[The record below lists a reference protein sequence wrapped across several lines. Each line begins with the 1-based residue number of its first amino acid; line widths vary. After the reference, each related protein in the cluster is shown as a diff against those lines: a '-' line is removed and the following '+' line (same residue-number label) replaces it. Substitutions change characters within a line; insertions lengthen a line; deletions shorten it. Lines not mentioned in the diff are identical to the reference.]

1 MNVFLFIS
9 EVQEDL
15 HEKFLEDI
23 EQAPVEHSSASMNI
37 QQLREK
43 LKEELIASE
52 LEAMADPSILLKKKE
67 KKKRKSEEKD
77 LDFLWTDKEALAFK
91 VFELHHGCKT
101 FSCKNCGNE
110 GSEIVNCIDCNQVFC
125 GKCDE
130 DIHLQNPFHHRSLHS
145 KTRPGK
151 QLLPTEFLDLKG
163 QIVVKRVVLPLCSPK
178 CDYCEKF
185 MSQNGTIEMHAVIT
199 PKGRFRASSVFYL
212 LNNFKQY
219 YLFLL

>member
-1 MNVFLFIS
+1 MKNSWKILN
-9 EVQEDL
+9 
-15 HEKFLEDI
+15 K
-23 EQAPVEHSSASMNI
+23 PVEHSSASINI

-110 GSEIVNCIDCNQVFC
+110 GSEIVNCIDCNQVIC

-130 DIHLQNPFHHRSLHS
+130 DIHLQNPFHQRSLH
-145 KTRPGK
+145 
-151 QLLPTEFLDLKG
+151 
-163 QIVVKRVVLPLCSPK
+163 
-178 CDYCEKF
+178 
-185 MSQNGTIEMHAVIT
+185 
-199 PKGRFRASSVFYL
+199 
-212 LNNFKQY
+212 
-219 YLFLL
+219 

>member
-1 MNVFLFIS
+1 MYTCLF
-9 EVQEDL
+9 Q
-15 HEKFLEDI
+15 KFKRIYMKNSWKILNK
-23 EQAPVEHSSASMNI
+23 PVEHSSASINI

-110 GSEIVNCIDCNQVFC
+110 GSEIVNCIDCNQVIC

-130 DIHLQNPFHHRSLHS
+130 DIHLQNPFHQRSLH
-145 KTRPGK
+145 
-151 QLLPTEFLDLKG
+151 
-163 QIVVKRVVLPLCSPK
+163 
-178 CDYCEKF
+178 
-185 MSQNGTIEMHAVIT
+185 
-199 PKGRFRASSVFYL
+199 
-212 LNNFKQY
+212 
-219 YLFLL
+219 